1 MIAGFIDTNGKEYLD
16 FSVTTETVANARID
30 YGDGNNHQYYY
41 GINLD
46 VNDKDNNIRY
56 LIAPNSTGD
65 LGLKIGSFKLYASH
79 KYFTLTLSHPSLTH
93 TTDNQTTLDYRIG
106 LRFKMLGGEI
116 MQFSD
121 SAQGQNRNLTI
132 DFSSDVFSSDKDGII
147 VINNSDTGI
156 YFRLATDP
164 PTKAGQ
170 YSSTIT
176 FEVTSQ
182 R

>member
-1 MIAGFIDTNGKEYLD
+1 MLILLLLLMILISCGFAATTYSKGLSQMIAGFIDTNGKEYLD

-121 SAQGQNRNLTI
+121 SAQGQNRNLT
-132 DFSSDVFSSDKDGII
+132 DRKSV
-147 VINNSDTGI
+147 V
-156 YFRLATDP
+156 
-164 PTKAGQ
+164 
-170 YSSTIT
+170 
-176 FEVTSQ
+176 
-182 R
+182 